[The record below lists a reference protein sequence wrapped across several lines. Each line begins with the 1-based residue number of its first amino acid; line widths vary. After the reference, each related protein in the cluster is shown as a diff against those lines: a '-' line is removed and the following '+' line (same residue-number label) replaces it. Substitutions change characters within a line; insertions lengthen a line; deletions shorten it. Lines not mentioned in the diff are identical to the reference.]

1 MGMSLLEAVT
11 AALQPPFRIA
21 GLTVNTT
28 TGFCRLEV
36 VNGWLTSDWDGTKIT
51 VPGSLAE
58 YWFKVHADLALP
70 ATVHPVELSRAIH
83 SPLIDH
89 LLTDLMNHPAP
100 PVAGAAVTKNA
111 DTATERE
118 KVGA

>member
-1 MGMSLLEAVT
+1 
-11 AALQPPFRIA
+11 
-21 GLTVNTT
+21 
-28 TGFCRLEV
+28 
-36 VNGWLTSDWDGTKIT
+36 
-51 VPGSLAE
+51 
-58 YWFKVHADLALP
+58 
-70 ATVHPVELSRAIH
+70 VELSRTIH
-83 SPLIDH
+83 SPLINH